1 MKSTSNYKGII
12 SKLHWYVYYL
22 TIHNA
27 RNPPNPADIN
37 AEKHNEVT
45 SIKKQCLKQNIII
58 YLGRKFVNCFHNRVR
73 NAPGGLILGTRAAK
87 GGPILRGAVERSP
100 PTCHG
105 VTMARDH
112 PPAPLSGDRGW
123 PWFPA
128 PGLILTP
135 TRGPTARPSLS
146 PSLSPGRCWMPRA
159 VPQCPL
165 EIGVRRNM
173 MLHVPLFSNSAEID
187 LI

>member
-1 MKSTSNYKGII
+1 MKSTSNYKGKI

-100 PTCHG
+100 PTYHG
-105 VTMARDH
+105 VTMARAP
-112 PPAPLSGDRGW
+112 PPALLSGD
-123 PWFPA
+123 
-128 PGLILTP
+128 
-135 TRGPTARPSLS
+135 
-146 PSLSPGRCWMPRA
+146 C
-159 VPQCPL
+159 V
-165 EIGVRRNM
+165 
-173 MLHVPLFSNSAEID
+173 
-187 LI
+187 